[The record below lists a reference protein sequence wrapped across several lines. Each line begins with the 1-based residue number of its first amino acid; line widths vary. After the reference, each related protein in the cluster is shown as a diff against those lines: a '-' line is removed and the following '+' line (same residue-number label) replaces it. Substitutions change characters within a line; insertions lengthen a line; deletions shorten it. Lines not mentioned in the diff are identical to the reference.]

1 MSTSAAGPRFHWLH
15 VAQVRRETAEA
26 ISVTFTVPDALAP
39 LYAFRAGQYLTL
51 RTTLDGEEVR
61 RSYSICS
68 GVDDGELRIAIKRIE
83 GGLFSAWALDALAP
97 GVAIEV
103 MTPTGRFGIPAP
115 PEEAPMHS
123 SSGAALAHAGTAAG
137 RVHVGFAAGSGITPV
152 LSILKTV
159 LSREPGSRF
168 FLFYG
173 SRATGEILFRGTLED
188 LKDRHLGRLSVF
200 HVLSQEQQDVD
211 VLNGRLDQEKLG
223 LLLRRI
229 LGGVAIDAAYVCGPF
244 GMIDS
249 AEAALAALGVP
260 AERVHVERFTSALG
274 GRPRPA
280 RAVPA
285 EAPPFATAAV
295 ILDGTRVEVPVAEGE
310 AVLDAALRAGLD
322 LPFSCKGG
330 MCSTCRA
337 RLVEGGV
344 TMALNY
350 SLEKWETEAGF
361 VLTCQARP
369 TTPHVVVDY
378 DQQ

>member
-1 MSTSAAGPRFHWLH
+1 MSATETLPPAQATTSTGPRFHWLA
-15 VAQVRRETAEA
+15 VRDARRETAEA
-26 ISVTFTVPDALAP
+26 ISVTFDIPDDLAP
-39 LYAFRAGQYLTL
+39 HYAFRAGQYLTL
-51 RTTLDGEEVR
+51 RATLDGEEVR

-68 GVDDGELRIAIKRIE
+68 GIDDGELRIAIKQVE
-83 GGLFSAWALDALAP
+83 GGLFSVWAQTALQP
-97 GVAIEV
+97 GATVEV
-103 MTPTGRFGIPAP
+103 MTPTGRFGIQPAP
-115 PEEAPMHS
+115 D
-123 SSGAALAHAGTAAG
+123 GA

-159 LSREPGSRF
+159 LTREPASLF

-173 SRATGEILFRGTLED
+173 SRATGEILFRGALED

-211 VLNGRLDQEKLG
+211 VLNGRLDEAKLG

-229 LGGVAIDAAYVCGPF
+229 LGGTEIDCAYVCGPF

-249 AEAALAALGVP
+249 AQAALAQRGVP
-260 AERVHVERFTSALG
+260 GERVHVERFTSALS
-274 GRPRPA
+274 GRPRPP
-280 RAVPA
+280 RKVSV
-285 EAPPFATAAV
+285 TAAPHAMASV
-295 ILDGTRVEVPVAEGE
+295 ILDGTRTEIPVAEGE

-337 RLVEGGV
+337 KLVEGSAA
-344 TMALNY
+344 MELNY
-350 SLEKWETEAGF
+350 SLEPWELACGF

-369 TTPHVVVDY
+369 TSARVVVDY